1 MFVLPHKEVLATIHL
16 AHHFQSAFTVD
27 QVYRY
32 LRIRISREQFESI
45 LKNLKDRDLIFEKN
59 AVLFTRD
66 LQKSYLQKK
75 RCSKDIFRRHKRY
88 LSIIA
93 RMPWVKYVAL
103 TGANAFESCQ
113 TRDDVDL
120 FLVTKGNRLWI
131 CYLALVLFSKAI
143 RKRDTLCI
151 NYLVDEQNLHIR
163 QHDYYTAVQIL
174 QMIPLFDSD
183 FNKKI
188 IEDNPWIFD
197 FLPNACPQLAKDRF
211 YLLRNGY
218 HKPENKAEQSGF
230 FSRLNRVIYEKYSR
244 RLSGKYPR
252 EFGKGI
258 VLGEGL
264 AKLNR
269 INHQDIY
276 EEIYQ
281 KIYREIQ
288 TTLSI

>member
-1 MFVLPHKEVLATIHL
+1 MPHKEVLATIHL

-32 LRIRISREQFESI
+32 LRVRMSRQQFEFI
-45 LKNLKDRDLIFEKN
+45 LEDLKHRGLIFEKN
-59 AVLFTRD
+59 SVLFTRD
-66 LQKSYLQKK
+66 LQKSYQQKK
-75 RCSKDIFRRHKRY
+75 RSSKNIFRQHKRY

-93 RMPWVKYVAL
+93 RMPWVKYAAL

-113 TRDDVDL
+113 THDDVDL
-120 FLVTKGNRLWI
+120 FLITKSNRLWI
-131 CYLALVLFSKAI
+131 CYLALVLFSKVI

-174 QMIPLFDSD
+174 QMIPLFDNA
-183 FNKKI
+183 FNKRI
-188 IEDNPWIFD
+188 IEDNRWIFD
-197 FLPNACPQLAKDRF
+197 FLPNACPELAKDRF

-218 HKPENKAEQSGF
+218 HKPENKSEQSGF
-230 FSRLNRVIYEKYSR
+230 FSRLNRVIYEKYNR
-244 RLSGKYPR
+244 RLSAKYPR
-252 EFGKGI
+252 EIGEGI
-258 VLGEGL
+258 VLGEGS

-276 EEIYQ
+276 EEIYR

>member
-1 MFVLPHKEVLATIHL
+1 MPHKEVLATIHL

-32 LRIRISREQFESI
+32 LRVRMCREQFDSV
-45 LKNLKDRDLIFEKN
+45 LKDLKHRELIFEKN

-66 LQKSYLQKK
+66 LQKSYQQKK
-75 RCSKDIFRRHKRY
+75 RSSKDLFRRHRRY

-93 RMPWVKYVAL
+93 RIPWVKYVAL

-120 FLVTKGNRLWI
+120 FLVTKSNRLWI
-131 CYLALVLFSKAI
+131 CYLTLVLFSKAI

-151 NYLVDEQNLHIR
+151 NYLVDEQNLHI
-163 QHDYYTAVQIL
+163 QQQDYYTAVQIL
-174 QMIPLFDSD
+174 QMIPLFDND

-188 IEDNPWIFD
+188 IEDNRWIFD
-197 FLPNACPQLAKDRF
+197 FLPNACPELVKDQF

-218 HKPENKAEQSGF
+218 HKPENTVEQAGF
-230 FSRLNRVIYEKYSR
+230 FARLNRVIYEKYKQ
-244 RLSGKYPR
+244 RLSAKYPR
-252 EFGKGI
+252 EFGEGI

-276 EEIYQ
+276 EEIYR

>member
-1 MFVLPHKEVLATIHL
+1 MPHKEVLATIHL

-32 LRIRISREQFESI
+32 LRVRMCRKQFESTVED
-45 LKNLKDRDLIFEKN
+45 LKRCNLIFEKN
-59 AVLFTRD
+59 GVLFTRD
-66 LQKSYLQKK
+66 LQKSYQQKE
-75 RCSKDIFRRHKRY
+75 RFSKDIFRRHKPY
-88 LSIIA
+88 LSIIS
-93 RMPWVKYVAL
+93 RIPWVKYVAL

-120 FLVTKGNRLWI
+120 FLITKSNRLWI

-174 QMIPLFDSD
+174 QMIPLFDND

-188 IEDNPWIFD
+188 IENNRWIFN
-197 FLPNACPQLAKDRF
+197 FLPNACPELVKDRF

-230 FSRLNRVIYEKYSR
+230 FFRLNRVIYKKYKQ
-244 RLSGKYPR
+244 RLAAKYLR

-258 VLGEGL
+258 VLDEGL

>member
-1 MFVLPHKEVLATIHL
+1 MSVLPHKEVLATIYL

-32 LRIRISREQFESI
+32 LRVRMCREKFESI
-45 LKNLKDRDLIFEKN
+45 LKDLKDGDLVFEKN
-59 AVLFTRD
+59 GVLFTQD
-66 LQKSYLQKK
+66 LYKSYQQKK
-75 RCSKDIFRRHKRY
+75 RFSKNIFRRHRRY

-93 RMPWVKYVAL
+93 RIPWIKYVAL

-120 FLVTKGNRLWI
+120 FLITKSNRLWI

-151 NYLVDEQNLHIR
+151 NYLVDERNLHIR

-174 QMIPLFDSD
+174 QMIPLFDND

-188 IEDNPWIFD
+188 IEDNRWIFD
-197 FLPNACPQLAKDRF
+197 FLPNACPELAKDRF

-218 HKPENKAEQSGF
+218 HKPENNAEQSGF
-230 FSRLNRVIYEKYSR
+230 FARLNRVIYEKYNR
-244 RLSGKYPR
+244 RLSAKYPR

-258 VLGEGL
+258 ILGEGL

-269 INHQDIY
+269 IDHQDIY

-288 TTLSI
+288 TTL